1 MNSCKFLSALS
12 ALLTSIS
19 LVACGG
25 GGGGGGGTPQ
35 TQIPPASAATAL
47 SASNYSAVAT
57 PTAAALAASSTVN
70 DTFESINSAS
80 APANA
85 QQPALALLSAN
96 PMQLSLLSL
105 NYFSAREQ
113 SQAVRSTSQNCP
125 GGGSLSGTANDADNS
140 NNASAG
146 DTLTLIANNCIL
158 ATGQPAANGSMSISI
173 NALTKN
179 TAGVI
184 SNLNIRVSFASFSID
199 GSAYNGE
206 ATVSGVP
213 NGAASIVYDNFSIV
227 RRGVNAIYNY
237 TSSSNAAGQVT
248 ISGLITVNNST
259 YTLATVSPIVYGV
272 YRPQSGTL
280 RISDAANNKIEL
292 SPNAAGTGSVDIR
305 LYLAGATVPSSAVN
319 VPWSAI

>member
-1 MNSCKFLSALS
+1 MKACKFIST
-12 ALLTSIS
+12 LLTSVF

-25 GGGGGGGTPQ
+25 GGAGGGGTQ
-35 TQIPPASAATAL
+35 SAQIPPASAATAL

-70 DTFESINSAS
+70 DTFEAISSAT
-80 APANA
+80 APASTE
-85 QQPALALLSAN
+85 PTALLSAN

-113 SQAVRSTSQNCP
+113 SQTVRTTSQNCP
-125 GGGSLSGTANDADNS
+125 GGGSLSGTANDADNN

-146 DTLTLIANNCIL
+146 DTLTLTANNCIL
-158 ATGQPAANGSMSISI
+158 AAGQPAANGSMSISI

-179 TAGVI
+179 TAGAVT
-184 SNLNIRVSFASFSID
+184 NLNIRISFASFSID
-199 GSAYNGE
+199 GSIYNGA
-206 ATVSGVP
+206 ATVSGAP
-213 NGAASIVYDNFSIV
+213 NGAASIVYENFSTV
-227 RRGVNAIYNY
+227 RRGINAIYNY
-237 TSSSNAAGQVT
+237 TSTSNAAGQVT
-248 ISGLITVNNST
+248 ISGLITVNNNT

-280 RISDAANNKIEL
+280 RISDANNNRIEL
-292 SPNAAGTGSVDIR
+292 SPNATGAGSVDIR
-305 LYLAGATVPSSAVN
+305 FYVAGASTPSNTVN